1 MILTYRVER
10 QVTNTDVR
18 VIAISAFILWSSMKS
33 RYSWLLITYLLT
45 IYPMSK
51 KTGHYSSIDN
61 RFSKFTV
68 GLSSKFA
75 ISCMLIKDLI
85 TRTSNV
91 SLHYLVKHVC
101 SKIDLISNSSDYK
114 LVFLAQCYDA
124 HFLNYAVRSLHLLH
138 NVTTNLCHRE

>member
-1 MILTYRVER
+1 
-10 QVTNTDVR
+10 
-18 VIAISAFILWSSMKS
+18 
-33 RYSWLLITYLLT
+33 
-45 IYPMSK
+45 
-51 KTGHYSSIDN
+51 
-61 RFSKFTV
+61 
-68 GLSSKFA
+68 
-75 ISCMLIKDLI
+75 MLIKDLI

-138 NVTTNLCHRE
+138 NVMTNLCHRE